1 MNQEANIATNPKK
14 ITPPRLWKRCL
25 GHPFGRDEDHIP
37 FMNLDTVLVLPQT
50 FERIVQLPRGLPP
63 SNCRSVSKSVHSGC
77 RNLRAV
83 FGISFIGGET
93 KPSEIIIDDAL

>member
-37 FMNLDTVLVLPQT
+37 FMNLDTVLILPQT

-63 SNCRSVSKSVHSGC
+63 SNCRSVSKSGPQRMPEPARRF
-77 RNLRAV
+77 RNLVHWR
-83 FGISFIGGET
+83 
-93 KPSEIIIDDAL
+93 